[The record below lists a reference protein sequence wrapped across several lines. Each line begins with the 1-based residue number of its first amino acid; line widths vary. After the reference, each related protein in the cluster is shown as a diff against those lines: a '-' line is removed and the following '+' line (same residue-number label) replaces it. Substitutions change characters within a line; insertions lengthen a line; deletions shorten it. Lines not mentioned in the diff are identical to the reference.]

1 MSLRA
6 AAAASGGAAR
16 WSLHSRTARCL
27 PSSSLE
33 QADATEVTQ
42 KLDERYH
49 TGVSLKELSCGRG
62 RPALPGSWVSV
73 HYSARLVG
81 DGTILEDTRSSGRG
95 DRFYGRPLQFEVGEL
110 GDAAVLRALHA
121 CVLDMREGGE
131 RRVRTNVYDPDFGY
145 TKEGAAELVEGRVLQ
160 ADWLV
165 DVRVH
170 LVDVRPA
177 RPPAWE
183 RLWERFRS
191 S

>member
-6 AAAASGGAAR
+6 AAAASGGAAL

-131 RRVRTNVYDPDFGY
+131 RRVRTNVHDPDLGY
-145 TKEGAAELVEGRVLQ
+145 TKAQVADLTSRPLQ
-160 ADWLV
+160 ADWFVDLRVTLV
-165 DVRVH
+165 G
-170 LVDVRPA
+170 VRPQ
-177 RPPAWE
+177 RPPVWE
-183 RLWERFRS
+183 RWWELMRDS
-191 S
+191 

>member
-1 MSLRA
+1 MLSRLSWDVGSRRA
-6 AAAASGGAAR
+6 LTPPRANR
-16 WSLHSRTARCL
+16 
-27 PSSSLE
+27 E
-33 QADATEVTQ
+33 
-42 KLDERYH
+42 
-49 TGVSLKELSCGRG
+49 TGVSA
-62 RPALPGSWVSV
+62 P
-73 HYSARLVG
+73 
-81 DGTILEDTRSSGRG
+81 
-95 DRFYGRPLQFEVGEL
+95 
-110 GDAAVLRALHA
+110 
-121 CVLDMREGGE
+121 GGE

-145 TKEGAAELVEGRVLQ
+145 TKEGAAALVEGRVLQ